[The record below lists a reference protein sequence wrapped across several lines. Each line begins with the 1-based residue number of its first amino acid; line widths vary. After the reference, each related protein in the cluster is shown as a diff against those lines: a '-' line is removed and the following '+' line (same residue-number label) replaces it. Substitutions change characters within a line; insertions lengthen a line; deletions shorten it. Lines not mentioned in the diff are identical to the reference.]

1 MIPMGLQFL
10 KISKGNLNSQR
21 DRAEMY
27 TNTHYLLI
35 FSIKYHYPYNEL
47 LIFCESATLLLGL
60 EVQLLTVNSSAYSQ
74 Q

>member
-1 MIPMGLQFL
+1 
-10 KISKGNLNSQR
+10 
-21 DRAEMY
+21 MY

-47 LIFCESATLLLGL
+47 LIFCESVTLLLEL
-60 EVQLLTVNSSAYSQ
+60 EVQLPIVNGSGSSQ